1 MNCKVCGGQSRFL
14 FDGKILGKYDVK
26 YYLCDSCG
34 FLQIEDPYW
43 LKEAYKESIN
53 LSDTGILSRNIH
65 LSEITAAVL
74 YLFFDRNGRY
84 LDYAGGY
91 GVLTRLMRDYGFDYY
106 WHDRYTRNLFARGFE
121 YCKEVGKVD
130 LVTAFEVFE
139 HFTDPA
145 SELERILALSRNI
158 LFSTE
163 LLPPKIPKPGE
174 WWYYGPEHGQHVS
187 FYSYTSLLRL
197 AGKHKLRL
205 CSNGKNVHLLT
216 DNAIPGSLFFA
227 VVKAC
232 SIGLGKG
239 IKLAMK
245 SRTMSD
251 MHFLLKSGGER

>member
-1 MNCKVCGGQSRFL
+1 MNCKVCDGQNRFL
-14 FDGKILGKYDVK
+14 FKSKILEKYVVN

-74 YLFFDRNGRY
+74 YLFFDRNARY

-91 GVLTRLMRDYGFDYY
+91 GVLTRLMRDFGFDYY
-106 WHDRYTRNLFARGFE
+106 WHDLFTRNLFARGFE

-145 SELERILALSRNI
+145 SELERMLALSRNI

-163 LLPPKIPKPGE
+163 LLPAKIPNPGE
-174 WWYYGPEHGQHVS
+174 WWYYDPEHGQHVS
-187 FYSYTSLLRL
+187 FYSYASLLRL
-197 AGKHKLRL
+197 AGKHGLRL

-216 DNAIPGSLFFA
+216 ENAIPGSLFSA

-239 IKLAMK
+239 IRLAMN